1 MASTKEKAAH
11 DEADVSEERARPSS
25 HTRFKSPRVGGSDPH
40 APSTLPPP
48 PFENEAE
55 IPRLEWWLTAHMGLA
70 SELLW
75 LAQLLDGLP
84 EGGSHAGTM
93 LRLVSHV
100 EAVRDAL
107 YELYCDA
114 ADERMATLLGPDAV
128 LETRVRLSYAWSTR
142 VVGVL
147 AAITSSLRA
156 RGEAGPDWA
165 AARTGFRL
173 AEGFY
178 PHPSSEL
185 REAVASL
192 ALDCGSPIEPLR
204 NLPQDLERLFATIE
218 ELHTTLA
225 KRFG

>member
-1 MASTKEKAAH
+1 MASTKEKTANV
-11 DEADVSEERARPSS
+11 EADASVEKSRPSS
-25 HTRFKSPRVGGSDPH
+25 HTRFKSPRSVGSDPH

-48 PFENEAE
+48 PFESEAE
-55 IPRLEWWLTAHMGLA
+55 VPRLEWWLTAHMGLA

-75 LAQLLDGLP
+75 LEQLLDTLP
-84 EGGSHAGTM
+84 EGGPHTGTM

-114 ADERMATLLGPDAV
+114 ADERMAPLLGPDAV

-142 VVGVL
+142 IVGVL
-147 AAITSSLRA
+147 AAITSGLRA

-178 PHPSSEL
+178 PQPSGEL
-185 REAVASL
+185 RDAVRSL
-192 ALDCGSPIEPLR
+192 AIDCGSPIEPLR
-204 NLPQDLERLFATIE
+204 NLPQDLEQLFATIE
-218 ELHTTLA
+218 ALHFTLE